1 MYNISYIYANIM
13 TKKLKAFRLSDEAI
27 EKLQTLCKI
36 ENRSEAN
43 MVERLIIEAVK
54 KVEN

>member
-1 MYNISYIYANIM
+1 M